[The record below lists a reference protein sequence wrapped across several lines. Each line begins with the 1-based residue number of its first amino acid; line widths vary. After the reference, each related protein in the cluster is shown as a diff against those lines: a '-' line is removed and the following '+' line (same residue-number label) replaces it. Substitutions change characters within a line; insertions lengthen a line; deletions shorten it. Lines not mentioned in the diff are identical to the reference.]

1 MSDYTKEI
9 GQLFIV
15 GFSGPE
21 PSPPFLRFVKERH
34 IGGVILFEENCPS
47 HEKIRE
53 NIGLIRSVCGESAP
67 FVAIDQEGGRV
78 CRLRGAPAEIRSAWE
93 YGQDGNIERFR
104 EEYERSV
111 LVLEALGINLNFAP
125 VCDIFLNDD
134 NSCCEGRCFGRTP
147 EAIEPF
153 VVAAVEAS
161 RAAGVLS
168 CLKHFPGLGASS
180 VDPHKGTATAD
191 YDELIWSNR
200 ERIPFAAGVTA
211 GADLIMTTHLL
222 LPEFDDKIATGSRKI
237 VEALIRQTLDF
248 DGPVIT
254 DDLTM
259 AGAQQLGEVGHRTLT
274 AFEAG
279 HDLLLFG
286 RDFEQASQAIDYF
299 CDCVR
304 LGEVDEDRLQRAL
317 DRVSGI
323 KFKLDRSV
331 LR

>member
-1 MSDYTKEI
+1 MSDYKDRI

-21 PSPPFLRFVKERH
+21 PSPSFLQFIKERG

-47 HEKIRE
+47 HEKTRE
-53 NIGLIRSVCGESAP
+53 NIGLIRSVCGDSAP

-78 CRLRGAPAEIRSAWE
+78 CRLRGAPVEIRSAGE
-93 YGQDGNIERFR
+93 YGQAGNVERFR
-104 EEYERSV
+104 EEYGRSV
-111 LVLEALGINLNFAP
+111 LVLESLGINLNFAP
-125 VCDIFLNDD
+125 VCDIFLNED
-134 NSCCEGRCFGRTP
+134 NTCCEGRCFGSTP
-147 EAIEPF
+147 EAVEPF

-180 VDPHKGTATAD
+180 IDPHQKTATAD
-191 YDELIWSNR
+191 YDELIWSHR
-200 ERIPFAAGVTA
+200 ERVPFAAGVAA
-211 GADLIMTTHLL
+211 GANLIMTTHLL

-237 VEALIRQTLDF
+237 VETLIRQTLNF

-259 AGAQQLGEVGHRTLT
+259 TGADDLGEIGFRTLE
-274 AFEAG
+274 AFQAG

-286 RDFEQASQAIDYF
+286 RDFDLASRALDYF
-299 CDCVR
+299 YDCVR
-304 LGEVDEDRLQRAL
+304 LGEVDEERLQRAL

-331 LR
+331 RL